1 METGLAPG
9 GGGEVHPVLRSSS
22 VRDDRRMFLGRKILA
37 SIFSGSLIQVGI
49 FLSTQNN
56 LKIRDSSWYDPHVSR
71 LCSSFGNFYGSK
83 IRHGIFWGVK
93 FWSRDFLGFV

>member
-1 METGLAPG
+1 
-9 GGGEVHPVLRSSS
+9 
-22 VRDDRRMFLGRKILA
+22 MFLGRKILA

-71 LCSSFGNFYGSK
+71 LCVVPLEIFMVRKFDMGFFGGLSFGP
-83 IRHGIFWGVK
+83 GIFWGL
-93 FWSRDFLGFV
+93 FEALGIFFGFDF